1 MSSSG
6 ITSINELP
14 SLNNQNGHIQQQ
26 MMTQQPQNI
35 ILNRSE
41 IVSTNNNQM
50 STTNYTQLLPTGG
63 ATMNNPVMQNG
74 QLTMENSNQNQAPP
88 NYNELISQIQKA
100 AVYGA
105 TTMPSRDI
113 PMEPSTVANDV
124 QSQPNYIPPPQI
136 QEDYIKN
143 SATPQNLIETNSRQT
158 NYDAIVDKFYGE
170 FQLPL
175 IIALLY
181 FLFHKNMPKDAI
193 QYNKLLNDETKYYK
207 HYDFTDHNK
216 RDVSGILNTIK
227 TKYKDLE
234 LRTYN
239 INFDKTKY
247 DMYEINCDITK
258 YDIHRYITPACS
270 NWIFFN

>member
-181 FLFHKNMPKDAI
+181 FLFQLPIVK
-193 QYNKLLNDETKYYK
+193 QYNKNLLPFLFKTDGNPNLYGLLNSALFASSVYILFKLV
-207 HYDFTDHNK
+207 HY
-216 RDVSGILNTIK
+216 L
-227 TKYKDLE
+227 L
-234 LRTYN
+234 
-239 INFDKTKY
+239 
-247 DMYEINCDITK
+247 
-258 YDIHRYITPACS
+258 
-270 NWIFFN
+270 